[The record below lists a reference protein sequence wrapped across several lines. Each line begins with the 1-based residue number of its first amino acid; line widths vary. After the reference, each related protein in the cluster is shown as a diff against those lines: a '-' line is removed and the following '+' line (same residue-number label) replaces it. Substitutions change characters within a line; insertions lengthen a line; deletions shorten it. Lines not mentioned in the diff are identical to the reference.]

1 MDGAA
6 CVDAWSAEDGDRVGL
21 SGAWAVGG
29 IAALVFEVV
38 VAAGHACVD
47 SGEVSNAGVVQRG
60 HQVGCSFEEPSKS
73 VADCI

>member
-6 CVDAWSAEDGDRVGL
+6 CVDAWSAGDGDRVGL

-47 SGEVSNAGVVQRG
+47 AGEVSECWRCPETPPGGGFLRRARQERRG
-60 HQVGCSFEEPSKS
+60 
-73 VADCI
+73 